1 MGHAKTTNALRMR
14 HAKKEAA
21 KSNVLEKRNAVFRP
35 SVRLSVCTYVRPSVC
50 TYVRLSFQSLCKTSF
65 ENEGRLSQIYVQN
78 YYVGGGGRKA
88 VPNFFGFFSGTH
100 FSEIYGVENRCQFV
114 VGRLDSKI
122 VVLREQKKEKLFF
135 QPKIEKIEG

>member
-35 SVRLSVCTYVRPSVC
+35 SVRLSVC